1 MDYPLVSI
9 IIPNYNHA
17 RYLEERIQSV
27 LKQTYYNF
35 EVIILDDKSTDNSLE
50 VINKYK
56 DNPHIV
62 KIVAS
67 EQNSGSPFKQWE
79 KGFKLAKGELIWIA
93 ESDDSCEKTF
103 LEKLVKE
110 HIEKNNVV
118 TFCRSQKMDENS
130 QKYDTFQNG
139 LKRGNWNGR
148 DFIRSFLG
156 KGNIITNASSVVFN
170 KKDALSADTQY
181 KSYKG
186 SGDWLFWIEIVQNG
200 YISFID
206 EALNYFRIHGT
217 NTTQKLYSNG
227 VDFLEDKKI
236 FDYLVRNQLIN
247 THTMK
252 YIKKRNLAKF
262 TSYPFDNEEIRR
274 KVINAWDFSFKERFR
289 MYFSSLLHK
298 IWRWLDC

>member
-1 MDYPLVSI
+1 MKSSPTISV

-17 RYLEERIQSV
+17 SYLDERIQSV
-27 LKQTYYNF
+27 LNQTYQNF

-56 DNPHIV
+56 DNPHVAKIIV
-62 KIVAS
+62 N

-118 TFCRSQKMDENS
+118 TFCRSQKMDENGL
-130 QKYDTFQNG
+130 KYDTFQNG
-139 LKRGNWNGR
+139 LKKGNWNGR
-148 DFIRSFLG
+148 DFIQRFLG

-170 KKDALSADTQY
+170 KKDALSVDTQY

-186 SGDWLFWIEIVQNG
+186 SGDWLFWIELVQNG

-206 EALNYFRIHGT
+206 ETLNFFRKHGT
-217 NTTQKLYSNG
+217 NTTEKLYSNG
-227 VDFLEDKKI
+227 LDFLEDKKI
-236 FDYLVRNQLIN
+236 FDYLVKKQLIN
-247 THTMK
+247 SHS
-252 YIKKRNLAKF
+252 IKSIKRRNLVRF
-262 TSYPFDNEEIRR
+262 TSYPFDNEEIRK
-274 KVINAWDFSFKERFR
+274 KVLKTWKFSFYERFR
-289 MYFSSLLHK
+289 LYVSFLFDK
-298 IWRWLDC
+298 IWK